1 MRKNENGIRPH
12 PQRKVHILSLSKDA
26 RWFCSSM
33 LRTLVLLTAALF
45 GVGRAVAAPPEVVV
59 SIKPIHSLVAAVME
73 GIGTPSLIVA
83 GGTSPH
89 LYTLRPSDA
98 ERLAS
103 ARIVFWIGPIFE
115 SFLAKPLTALAGRA
129 EIVELD
135 RAPAMTLLPAREG
148 GPWEPHADEP
158 AHHHANKPDAA
169 DEEMDGHLWL
179 DPANAKAIAAIA
191 AARLATADPANAAHY
206 RANAAVLSGRL
217 DALDA
222 LLDERLQPLRERPF
236 VVFHDAYQY
245 LTRRY
250 DLAAVGS
257 VTVSPERPPSARRI
271 AAIHAKVAA
280 LNAHCVFREPQFAP
294 RLVDT
299 VMAGTS
305 ARSAVLDP
313 EGAALAPG
321 PDLYFA
327 LMTKLAD
334 GLAHCLGQ

>member
-1 MRKNENGIRPH
+1 MRKNENGICPE
-12 PQRKVHILSLSKDA
+12 PQRKVLILNLSKDA

-33 LRTLVLLTAALF
+33 LRALVLLIAVLF
-45 GVGRAVAAPPEVVV
+45 GVGRAMASPPEVVV
-59 SIKPIHSLVAAVME
+59 SVKPIHSLVAAVMA
-73 GIGTPSLIVA
+73 GVATPGLIVT

-115 SFLAKPLTALAGRA
+115 RFLTKPLAALAGQA

-135 RAPAMTLLPAREG
+135 RAPEMTLLRAREG

-158 AHHHANKPDAA
+158 APPLANQHDAA

-191 AARLATADPANAAHY
+191 AARLAAADPANAARY
-206 RANAAVLSGRL
+206 GANAAALSERL

-222 LLDERLQPLRERPF
+222 RLDNRFEPLRHRPF

-257 VTVSPERPPSARRI
+257 VAVSPERSPSARRI

-280 LNAHCVFREPQFAP
+280 LKARCVFREPQFAP

-313 EGAALAPG
+313 EGTELTPG

-327 LMTKLAD
+327 LMSKLAD
-334 GLAHCLGQ
+334 GLTRCLEQ